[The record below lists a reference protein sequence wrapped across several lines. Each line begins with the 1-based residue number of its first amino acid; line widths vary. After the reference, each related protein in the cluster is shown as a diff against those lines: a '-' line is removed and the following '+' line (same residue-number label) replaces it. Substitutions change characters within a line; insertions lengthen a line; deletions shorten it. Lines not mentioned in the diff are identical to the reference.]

1 LSNTGNVSSGLNA
14 QEESWVKDAL
24 TALSVHHDMEPQHYL
39 SHLLNREATREIPN
53 WRWMRLKI
61 TSGRVVDA
69 ADDLTEEGQGF
80 TLSELLDYMGVG
92 SENLKTR
99 GRAPLG
105 RMLENNGFRYKAC
118 RINGRQRWLWVRK

>member
-1 LSNTGNVSSGLNA
+1 MPNTANVSSGLTS

-24 TALSVHHDMEPQHYL
+24 TALALHHDMAPQHYL
-39 SHLLNREATREIPN
+39 SHLLNREATREIPS
-53 WRWMRLKI
+53 WRWLRLKI

-69 ADDLTEEGQGF
+69 ADDLTDGGQGF

-92 SENLKTR
+92 AENLKTR

-105 RMLENNGFRYKAC
+105 RMLEEGGFRYKAC